1 MNFCWCTVMVRDL
14 EASVGFY
21 RKVLGLGV
29 DRRFPMPQGGE
40 LAFLSD
46 GAAGATQVE
55 LIHDPKT
62 AANYEG
68 RGISLGFEVPDLD
81 AALGRMK
88 ADGVPIA
95 KGPFTV
101 GGGTRFF
108 YVKDPDG
115 LDIQIVQKG
124 A

>member
-1 MNFCWCTVMVRDL
+1 MNFCWCTVMVRSLD
-14 EASVGFY
+14 ESVAFY
-21 RKVLGLGV
+21 RKALGLKV

-46 GAAGATQVE
+46 GTPGATQVE
-55 LIHDPKT
+55 LIHDPKAT
-62 AANYEG
+62 AYFEG

-81 AALGRMK
+81 AAMEGMK
-88 ADGVPIA
+88 ADGIPIA
-95 KGPFTV
+95 RGPFTV

-108 YVKDPDG
+108 YIKDPDG
-115 LDIQIVQKG
+115 LDLQVVQKG

>member
-14 EASVGFY
+14 DASVGFY
-21 RKVLGLGV
+21 QKALGLKV
-29 DRRFPMPQGGE
+29 DRRFAMPQGGE

-46 GAAGATQVE
+46 GPAGATQLE
-55 LIHDPKT
+55 LIHDDRAT
-62 AANYEG
+62 ANYQG
-68 RGISLGFEVPDLD
+68 TGISIGFETRDLD
-81 AALGRMK
+81 AELERLVAAGIS
-88 ADGVPIA
+88 VA

-108 YVKDPDG
+108 YIKDPDG
-115 LDIQIVQKG
+115 LDVQIVQKG